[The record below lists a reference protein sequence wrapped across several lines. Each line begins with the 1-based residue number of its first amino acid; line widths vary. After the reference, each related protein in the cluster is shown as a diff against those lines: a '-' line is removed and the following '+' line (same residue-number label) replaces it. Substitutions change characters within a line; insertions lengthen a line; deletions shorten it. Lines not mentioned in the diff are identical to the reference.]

1 MNNIKI
7 KLKVPY
13 KIATIKVYLLGYFY
27 AIKQIY
33 KSEIEQQYKK
43 YSNLWYNIKNIQIVI
58 F

>member
-13 KIATIKVYLLGYFY
+13 KIANIKVYFLGYFY

-43 YSNLWYNIKNIQIVI
+43 KYSNLWYNIKNIQIDI
-58 F
+58 

>member
-13 KIATIKVYLLGYFY
+13 KIANIKVYFLGYFY

-43 YSNLWYNIKNIQIVI
+43 NIVI
-58 F
+58 YGII